1 MLPPNTL
8 YHFCP
13 TDTTFTLFY
22 AQKKKKGIKEYCAR
36 CNHKV
41 TKDNDILKRE

>member
-8 YHFCP
+8 YHFYP

-22 AQKKKKGIKEYCAR
+22 AQKKKGIKEYRAR